1 MIFPEIA
8 ILWNVR
14 EGFEPSPPA
23 MLPALTKKNRTSYG
37 QLLPLHH
44 RTPRTDYW
52 LSTQSLMQEPLVKT
66 CRKYSMCQA
75 ARPAYSTSLF
85 PSLSHYSSSFFRR
98 NQIIKD
104 VNLILE
110 LLRQW
115 IGEESNLTTWNNGSL
130 NIHKLCPLCASYPFE
145 YYPPLIFCLQGCVWL
160 INISHSAILCDHV
173 PDLNID
179 FGFLIPYA
187 LFLKPCPSPTL

>member
-8 ILWNVR
+8 LLWNVR
-14 EGFEPSPPA
+14 EGFEPS
-23 MLPALTKKNRTSYG
+23 TSG
-37 QLLPLHH
+37 QFMCTLLYHCATAHH
-44 RTPRTDYW
+44 APIIW
-52 LSTQSLMQEPLVKT
+52 LSTQGQMQEPLAKT

-85 PSLSHYSSSFFRR
+85 PSLSHYFLSFFRR

-104 VNLILE
+104 VNLILG
-110 LLRQW
+110 LLCQW

-160 INISHSAILCDHV
+160 INIVHSDILCDHV

-179 FGFLIPYA
+179 FSSYFYGVFIRHIYIPT
-187 LFLKPCPSPTL
+187 PP